1 MTGQGRP
8 LSRGR
13 PLRRTAP
20 FVVAMA
26 LPFALA
32 PLPPATD
39 NAVAL
44 AAAAALCAAIAL
56 VAALAPWRRLPP
68 WTEAL
73 PPLAYL
79 GVVALLRE
87 AGGGAESGYEALALL
102 PVLWLAIYGSA
113 RQVTVALA
121 GVAAVFVVP
130 ALAVGSPDYPGGEWR
145 QAAVWVAIAAV
156 VGAVLQRLQRDGR
169 AVPARVEDD
178 ARNIAAVLEATQTLS
193 RSTDSDAAR
202 EAICEAVLAVSG
214 GDLAALYEPTQD
226 GRALVASA
234 ARGEGA
240 DALRAARIPF
250 VGESSGATKAFVA
263 GRPYFAAEALDNPEV
278 SQRLVKRTGAR
289 SMYFQPVVSEGKS
302 VGVLSIIWRRRGADI
317 AERVGSMVH
326 LLAAEAA
333 VAIERAGLLA
343 RLEAVA
349 RTDDLTGLANRRSWD
364 EELPRELARAH
375 RQRQSVC
382 VAMIDLD
389 RFKRFNDELGHQAG
403 DRLLKEAAA
412 AWRAELRTTD
422 TLARYGG
429 EEFAALL
436 PGCDRG
442 HAVRL
447 LERLRAATPGG
458 QTCSAGVA
466 SWDGTEDA
474 GTLVARADAA
484 LYRAKSAG
492 RDCVVTAS

>member
-1 MTGQGRP
+1 MSGQGRP
-8 LSRGR
+8 LPRAGR
-13 PLRRTAP
+13 LRRALP
-20 FVVAMA
+20 FAVAMA

-32 PLPPATD
+32 PLPPTTHD
-39 NAVAL
+39 GTAL
-44 AAAAALCAAIAL
+44 AAAGALSAAIAL
-56 VAALAPWRRLPP
+56 AAAFVPWRRLPP
-68 WTEAL
+68 WAEAL

-79 GVVALLRE
+79 GVVALLRD
-87 AGGGAESGYEALALL
+87 AGGGAGSGHEALALL
-102 PVLWLAIYGSA
+102 PVLWLALYGTPGQLA
-113 RQVTVALA
+113 VAVA
-121 GVAAVFVVP
+121 GVAAVFAVP
-130 ALAVGSPDYPGGEWR
+130 VLAAGPPAYPDGEWR

-156 VGAVLQRLQRDGR
+156 VGAVLQRLHRDRRTTRPEG
-169 AVPARVEDD
+169 D
-178 ARNIAAVLEATQTLS
+178 ARGIAAVLEATRTLS

-202 EAICEAVLAVSG
+202 EAICEAAVAVSSCDLAV
-214 GDLAALYEPTQD
+214 LYEPTQD
-226 GRALVASA
+226 GRALLATA

-250 VGESSGATKAFVA
+250 VGEPSGATKAFVS

-278 SQRLVKRTGAR
+278 SRRLVERTGTR
-289 SMYFQPVVSEGKS
+289 SAYFQPVLSEGKS
-302 VGVLSIIWRRRGADI
+302 VGVLAILWRRPNADL
-317 AERVGSMVH
+317 AERVGSMVD

-375 RQRQSVC
+375 RQRQPVC
-382 VAMIDLD
+382 VAMLDLD

-412 AWRAELRTTD
+412 AWRSELRTTD

-429 EEFAALL
+429 EEFAVLL
-436 PGCDRG
+436 PGCDPDQ
-442 HAVRL
+442 AVRL
-447 LERLRAATPGG
+447 LERLRAATPAG

-474 GTLVARADAA
+474 VALVARADVA
-484 LYRAKSAG
+484 LYKAKSAG
-492 RDCVVTAS
+492 RDRVITAS

>member
-1 MTGQGRP
+1 MSR
-8 LSRGR
+8 RGR
-13 PLRRTAP
+13 LRRMTP
-20 FVVAMA
+20 FAVAIA

-32 PLPPATD
+32 PLSPPTE
-39 NAVAL
+39 NGGAL
-44 AAAAALCAAIAL
+44 AAAAALS
-56 VAALAPWRRLPP
+56 VAMAVAVATVPWRRLPA
-68 WTEAL
+68 WMEAV

-79 GVVALLRE
+79 AVVALLRE

-102 PVLWLAIYGSA
+102 PVVWLALYGSA
-113 RQVTVALA
+113 RQLAVALLGA
-121 GVAAVFVVP
+121 AAVFVVP
-130 ALAVGSPDYPGGEWR
+130 ILAGGAPAYPDSEWR
-145 QAAVWVAIAAV
+145 QAVTWVALAAV
-156 VGAVLQRLQRDGR
+156 AGAILHPVTRSLS
-169 AVPARVEDD
+169 AVEAEED
-178 ARNIAAVLEATQTLS
+178 ARSIAAVLEATRTLS

-202 EAICEAVLAVSG
+202 DAICEAVLAVSG
-214 GDLAALYEPTQD
+214 GDLAILYEPTPD
-226 GRALVASA
+226 GRALLASA

-263 GRPYFAAEALDNPEV
+263 AQPYFAAEALDNPEV
-278 SQRLVKRTGAR
+278 SERLVKRTGAR
-289 SMYFQPVVSEGKS
+289 SMYFQPVLSEGKS
-302 VGVLSIIWRRRGADI
+302 VGVLSIIWRRPNADI
-317 AERVGSMVH
+317 AERVGSMVD

-382 VAMIDLD
+382 VAMLDLD

-412 AWRAELRTTD
+412 AWRSELRATD

-429 EEFAALL
+429 EEFAVLL
-436 PGCDRG
+436 PGCDPDQ
-442 HAVRL
+442 AVRL
-447 LERLRAATPGG
+447 LERLRGATPAG

-474 GTLVARADAA
+474 AALVARADAA
-484 LYRAKSAG
+484 LYEAKSAG
-492 RDCVVTAS
+492 RDRVVTAS

>member
-1 MTGQGRP
+1 
-8 LSRGR
+8 
-13 PLRRTAP
+13 
-20 FVVAMA
+20 MA
-26 LPFALA
+26 IPFALA

-39 NAVAL
+39 NTAALSGAAALTATIVL
-44 AAAAALCAAIAL
+44 AAAL
-56 VAALAPWRRLPP
+56 VPWRRLPG
-68 WTEAL
+68 WAEAL

-87 AGGGAESGYEALALL
+87 AGGGAESGYEPLVVL
-102 PVLWLAIYGSA
+102 PALWLALHGTLAQLALAVVGVGAVFVAPILAVGAPAYPDDEWREA
-113 RQVTVALA
+113 VTWVALA
-121 GVAAVFVVP
+121 
-130 ALAVGSPDYPGGEWR
+130 ALA
-145 QAAVWVAIAAV
+145 
-156 VGAVLQRLQRDGR
+156 GAVLHQ
-169 AVPARVEDD
+169 VPRRSRMGPVAPEQD
-178 ARNIAAVLEATQTLS
+178 ARSIAAVLEATRTLS

-202 EAICEAVLAVSG
+202 DAICEAVLAVSG
-214 GDLAALYEPTQD
+214 GDLAVLYEPTQD
-226 GRALVASA
+226 GRALLASA

-263 GRPYFAAEALDNPEV
+263 GTPYFAAEALDNPEV
-278 SQRLVKRTGAR
+278 SERLVKRTGAR
-289 SMYFQPVVSEGKS
+289 SMYFQPVISEGES
-302 VGVLSIIWRRRGADI
+302 VGVLSIIWRRPNADL
-317 AERVGSMVH
+317 AERVGSMVD

-412 AWRAELRTTD
+412 AWRSELRATD

-429 EEFAALL
+429 EEFAVLL
-436 PGCDRG
+436 PGCDPDQ
-442 HAVRL
+442 AVSL
-447 LERLRAATPGG
+447 LQRLRGATPAG

-484 LYRAKSAG
+484 LYQAKSGG
-492 RDCVVTAS
+492 RDRVVTAS